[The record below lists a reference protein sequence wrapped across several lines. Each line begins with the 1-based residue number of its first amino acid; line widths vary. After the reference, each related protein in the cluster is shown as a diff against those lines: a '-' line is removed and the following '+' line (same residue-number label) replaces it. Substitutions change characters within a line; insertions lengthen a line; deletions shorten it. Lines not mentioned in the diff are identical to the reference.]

1 MDLIVPSLKLV
12 ADGLISLAVSDY
24 PADKYEE
31 FQAIAEGL
39 VQAKATG
46 LLYEVVVERSKAR
59 DTYNHVTRVL
69 VAGGLTPSGKQWLK
83 EDAEYEER
91 KKARAIAKATKQPVE
106 KQSAEKHP
114 EILQLKPAFMGFS
127 IDLKALWRRF
137 FTRRGGNA

>member
-12 ADGLISLAVSDY
+12 ADGLTSLAASDY

-46 LLYEVVVERSKAR
+46 FLYEVAVERSKAR

-83 EDAEYEER
+83 EDAEYEEKR
-91 KKARAIAKATKQPVE
+91 AARAVAKAAKQSVE
-106 KQSAEKHP
+106 KQPIEKQP
-114 EILQLKPAFMGFS
+114 EILQLKPAFMGVG
-127 IDLKALWRRF
+127 IDLKALWRRY
-137 FTRRGGNA
+137 FTKRGGNA